1 MVVINDIC
9 LDIVYPSRV
18 STGTSLTEQLVLFM
32 TKIVLF
38 VHFSIEMHA
47 SARLQVNGPY
57 NSDRKFSR
65 TTNIAYIEN

>member
-47 SARLQVNGPY
+47 SGYKSWVLIIQ
-57 NSDRKFSR
+57 
-65 TTNIAYIEN
+65 IENFPGPRILHI